1 MAGRIAGF
9 AAYSNQTLQLYS
21 VRNKKASKQISTLS
35 VVQGR
40 LVNIRTLW
48 RTFRRQSA
56 IRARAERR
64 LLRYF
69 DECEA

>member
-40 LVNIRTLW
+40 LAKPV
-48 RTFRRQSA
+48 
-56 IRARAERR
+56 R
-64 LLRYF
+64 LGRVCKGYSHSRSMLM
-69 DECEA
+69 